1 MFYCTHITYENLGF
15 NPYLSYSIRDNEVT
29 RLVFSVSPTSY
40 DPLHEY
46 YEINFTQENSDLKY
60 SSLILYILFD

>member
-1 MFYCTHITYENLGF
+1 MTYGNLGF
-15 NPYLSYSIRDNEVT
+15 NPCFSYALRDNGMT
-29 RLVFSVSPTSY
+29 RLVSSVSPTSY

-46 YEINFTQENSDLKY
+46 YEINSTQENSDLKY